1 MEGGP
6 FQQDW
11 WIEEA
16 KGFVP
21 YLNVEAR
28 WEGAPDQGMLSEKG
42 GRGFP
47 YSVIM
52 NADGEVIWEV
62 RPTSHEVLVEG
73 LASARQLQA
82 LKQRLAKTP
91 DDKGLAASVEL
102 LAALG
107 HSQRAMRPVAELEKF
122 RAVEGIDADVL
133 ERFDPWFEGKKFDEK
148 FNKAIEPFG
157 RNREAYGPAILQL
170 FKDGVR
176 PPASSRSGASFWR
189 YAFAGAEA
197 AGDKDSATAI
207 VEAFGKSAADD
218 SRTQGLLTTLRK
230 KLAAMD

>member
-1 MEGGP
+1 LEGGP

-11 WIEEA
+11 WFEEA

-28 WEGAPDQGMLSEKG
+28 WEGAPDQGMLQKKG

-47 YSVIM
+47 FSAIM
-52 NADGEVIWEV
+52 NSDGEVIWEV
-62 RPTSHEVLVEG
+62 RPTSHAALVEG

-82 LKQRLAKTP
+82 LKERLAKTP

-107 HSQRAMRPVAELEKF
+107 CSQRQTRPVEELEEF
-122 RAVEGIDADVL
+122 RAVKGIDAGVQ
-133 ERFDPWFEGKKFDEK
+133 ERFDAWFEGKKFDDK
-148 FNKAIEPFG
+148 ISKAM
-157 RNREAYGPAILQL
+157 EAAPDRDAVGPALLQL
-170 FKDGVR
+170 FKDGLR
-176 PPASSRSGASFWR
+176 PPAASSRGNSFWF
-189 YAFAGAEA
+189 YAFAGAEVA
-197 AGDKDSATAI
+197 KDKESAMAI
-207 VEAFGKSAADD
+207 VEAFAKSAADD
-218 SRTQGLLTTLRK
+218 SRTQGLLTSLRE